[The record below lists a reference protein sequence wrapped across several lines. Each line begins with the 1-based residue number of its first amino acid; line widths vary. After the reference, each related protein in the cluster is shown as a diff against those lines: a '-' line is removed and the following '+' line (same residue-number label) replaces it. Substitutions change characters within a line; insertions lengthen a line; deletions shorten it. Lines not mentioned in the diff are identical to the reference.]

1 MKLSI
6 IIPVL
11 NEENSITKIL
21 DYLQQIVSSDY
32 VKEIFVVDGGSM
44 DRTLSLLE
52 AYPKV
57 IVLNSK
63 KGRAI
68 QMNFGA
74 SMATGEILYFLHCD
88 SFPPK
93 DFDKKII
100 QKVQKG
106 KLCGC
111 FKMKFDSNHILLK
124 FLQWFTKF
132 NLKSCRGGDQ
142 SLFVEKFLFQKLNG
156 FNEDFLVYEDNEFI
170 FRLYEKSKFTVI
182 QENLITSSRRYKE
195 NGFWKLQYHFLII
208 HLLYNLKIYNQKN
221 IFSYYKR
228 NIK

>member
-1 MKLSI
+1 MKISI

-11 NEENSITKIL
+11 NEEKTIANLLEYLILNSNKNHI
-21 DYLQQIVSSDY
+21 Q
-32 VKEIFVVDGGSM
+32 EIIVVDGGST
-44 DRTLSLLE
+44 DETLKIVQ
-52 AYPKV
+52 AYSNV

-63 KGRAI
+63 KGRAK

-74 SMATGEILYFLHCD
+74 SKATGEILYFLHCD

-100 QKVQKG
+100 QKVLKG
-106 KLCGC
+106 HLSGC

-142 SLFVEKFLFQKLNG
+142 SLFVEKQLFQELNG
-156 FNEDFLVYEDNEFI
+156 YNEDFLI
-170 FRLYEKSKFTVI
+170 
-182 QENLITSSRRYKE
+182 
-195 NGFWKLQYHFLII
+195 FLIATT
-208 HLLYNLKIYNQKN
+208 LTLFPTKSNSAFCDFPDPVASFEYLPTPS
-221 IFSYYKR
+221 FVL
-228 NIK
+228 